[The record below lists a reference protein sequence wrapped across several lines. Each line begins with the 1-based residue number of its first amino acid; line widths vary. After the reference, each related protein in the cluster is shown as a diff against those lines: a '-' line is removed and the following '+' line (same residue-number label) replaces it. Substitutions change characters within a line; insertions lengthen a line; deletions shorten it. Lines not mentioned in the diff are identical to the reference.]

1 MKKQVFNHYVDV
13 ISREFGVSKKLI
25 FTKSKRRDIVD
36 ARHMLYYVCRK
47 NDFEIS
53 YIVNYMVQGGY
64 DITHSSIIHGIGIM
78 SEKIDSNEQVKQL
91 AESICTQ

>member
-25 FTKSKRRDIVD
+25 FTKTKRRDIVD
-36 ARHMLYYVCRK
+36 ARYMLYYVCK
-47 NDFEIS
+47 AKDFEIS
-53 YIVNYMVQGGY
+53 YIVNYMIQGGY
-64 DITHSSIIHGIGIM
+64 DITHSTIIHGIDIM
-78 SEKIDSNEQVKQL
+78 TDKINSNEQVKQL

>member
-25 FTKSKRRDIVD
+25 FTKTKRRDIVD
-36 ARHMLYYVCRK
+36 ARYMLYYVCK
-47 NDFEIS
+47 AKDFETS
-53 YIVNYMVQGGY
+53 YIVNYMIQGGY
-64 DITHSSIIHGIGIM
+64 DITHSTIIHGIDIM
-78 SEKIDSNEQVKQL
+78 TDKINSNEQVKQL

>member
-13 ISREFGVSKKLI
+13 ISKEFGVSRKLI
-25 FTKSKRRDIVD
+25 FTKTKRRDIVD
-36 ARHMLYYVCRK
+36 ARHMLYYACKR

-53 YIVNYMVQGGY
+53 YIVSYMVQGGY
-64 DITHSSIIHGIGIM
+64 DITHSTIIHGMGIM
-78 SEKIDSNEQVKQL
+78 SDKIYSNEQVKKL